1 MQRRVEHRLETAISV
16 LATRERAL
24 ARRFLRDGEAL
35 KNWCIDV
42 QKRHYERL
50 NPGDTG
56 AVQSSTYFLD
66 MFNALRRISGH
77 LNSIGHTFATAKSA

>member
-1 MQRRVEHRLETAISV
+1 M
-16 LATRERAL
+16 
-24 ARRFLRDGEAL
+24 L

-50 NPGDTG
+50 SPGAGGSID
-56 AVQSSTYFLD
+56 ASTYFLD

-77 LNSIGHTFATAKSA
+77 LNSIGHTFAITRTG